1 VRDIL
6 ANPAFVRAAL
16 TSFFFFFG
24 QNAFVLLPLYVKR
37 LGGGE
42 IEIGLVMGLYSA
54 VGIVAQPLLGPW
66 VDALGR
72 RPFML
77 AGIAC
82 MLLSTVLAAVAHTVP
97 LLIVVRLLQG
107 LGFSAFFV
115 ANFSYV
121 IDLIEPE
128 RRGMA
133 LGIYGVSGFAST
145 ALAPLLAEWL
155 VRRWGF
161 NALFLASGVT
171 VLVAAGL
178 AWRMRETQRT
188 EIRYV
193 RGLRWAREAFA
204 DIFRRHMAVSFF
216 FGLGTGTLSAFLPTF
231 AEDLGVRTVALFYTG
246 YAVSAIAVRVAGGRL
261 IDTAGRRAVI
271 VPSMFVLA
279 LAATVLAAT
288 GYGAARG
295 MPVPVLG
302 VVIVA
307 GTLSGGAHGFL
318 YPALAALVADDAPPA
333 RRGAVIGIFSALFLC
348 GQAGGA
354 LAFGAFAHGLGYPVM
369 WTALA
374 VAIAAGGVVSL
385 GLERPAYTRARG
397 NP

>member
-1 VRDIL
+1 M
-6 ANPAFVRAAL
+6 L
-16 TSFFFFFG
+16 TSFFFFSS
-24 QNAFVLLPLYVKR
+24 QNGFVLLPLYVKQ
-37 LGGGE
+37 LGGNE
-42 IEIGLVMGLYSA
+42 VEIGLVMGIYSA
-54 VGIVAQPLLGPW
+54 VGIVCQPLLGPW

-82 MLLSTVLAAVAHTVP
+82 VLASTLLAAVAHSVP
-97 LLIVVRLLQG
+97 LLVAVRVLQG

-121 IDLIEPE
+121 LDLIAPA

-133 LGIYGVSGFAST
+133 LGVYGVSGFAST
-145 ALAPLLAEWL
+145 AFAPLVAEGL

-161 NALFLASGVT
+161 NALFAVSGLL
-171 VLVAAGL
+171 VLVAA
-178 AWRMRETQRT
+178 WFVWQVREAGRT
-188 EIRYV
+188 DVRYV
-193 RGLRWAREAFA
+193 RGLQWAREGYA

-246 YAVSAIAVRVAGGRL
+246 YAASAIAVRVVGGRL

-279 LAATVLAAT
+279 AASALLAGSGYAAEHRMSVPALTVVVVT
-288 GYGAARG
+288 GLLCGA
-295 MPVPVLG
+295 
-302 VVIVA
+302 
-307 GTLSGGAHGFL
+307 AHGFL
-318 YPALAALVADDAPPA
+318 YPALAALVADDAPVA
-333 RRGAVIGIFSALFLC
+333 RRGAVIGVFSAIFLC

-354 LAFGAFAHGLGYPVM
+354 LVFGGLAEALGYAM
-369 WTALA
+369 AWTALT
-374 VAIAAGGVVSL
+374 GLVVIGALVST
-385 GLERPAYTRARG
+385 GLERSAATAR
-397 NP
+397 

>member
-1 VRDIL
+1 M
-6 ANPAFVRAAL
+6 L
-16 TSFFFFFG
+16 TSFFFFSS
-24 QNAFVLLPLYVKR
+24 QNGFVLLPLYVKQ
-37 LGGGE
+37 LGGNE
-42 IEIGLVMGLYSA
+42 VEIGLVMGIYGA
-54 VGIVAQPLLGPW
+54 EGIVCQPLLGPW

-82 MLLSTVLAAVAHTVP
+82 VLASTLLAAVAHSVP
-97 LLIVVRLLQG
+97 LLVAVRVLQG

-121 IDLIEPE
+121 LDLIEPA

-133 LGIYGVSGFAST
+133 LGVYGVSGFAST
-145 ALAPLLAEWL
+145 AFAPLVAEGL

-161 NALFLASGVT
+161 NALFTVSGLL
-171 VLVAAGL
+171 VLVAA
-178 AWRMRETQRT
+178 WFVWQVREEGRT
-188 EIRYV
+188 DVRYV
-193 RGLRWAREAFA
+193 RGLKWAREGYA

-246 YAVSAIAVRVAGGRL
+246 YAASAIAVRVVGGRL

-279 LAATVLAAT
+279 AAGALLAGT
-288 GYGAARG
+288 GYAAEHRLSVPALTVVVVTGLLCGA
-295 MPVPVLG
+295 
-302 VVIVA
+302 
-307 GTLSGGAHGFL
+307 AHGFL
-318 YPALAALVADDAPPA
+318 YPALAALVADDAPVA
-333 RRGAVIGIFSALFLC
+333 RRGAVIGVFSAIFLC

-354 LAFGAFAHGLGYPVM
+354 FVFGGLAEALGY
-369 WTALA
+369 A
-374 VAIAAGGVVSL
+374 VAWTVLTGLVVIGALVST
-385 GLERPAYTRARG
+385 GLERSAAAAR
-397 NP
+397 